1 MTSNLMYRHG
11 MKNHFGS
18 FWCSFMYPRMQKKE
32 RRLSVQK
39 LRIDRE
45 WFVSNF
51 IDFLKQVNLPLS
63 AIVSE
68 NQSLILIL
76 FPLNFY
82 NQISIRDGH
91 STILN
96 HFYVSQKLQMKEYVD
111 FDLLFFIWI
120 YNFASW
126 CHIKSR
132 TCNNDSIFLGNTDQ
146 SMHDRWKI
154 IWNYFDYFSGLLGS
168 RENSCHINLW
178 ILWYWFQR
186 FSLVNANFLTWL
198 QLLYHDLMI

>member
-1 MTSNLMYRHG
+1 MASNLMYRHG

-120 YNFASW
+120 YNSHRDATSKVG
-126 CHIKSR
+126 HVI
-132 TCNNDSIFLGNTDQ
+132 TI
-146 SMHDRWKI
+146 
-154 IWNYFDYFSGLLGS
+154 
-168 RENSCHINLW
+168 
-178 ILWYWFQR
+178 R
-186 FSLVNANFLTWL
+186 FSWGIQISLC
-198 QLLYHDLMI
+198 MIVEKSFGTISIIFQVC